1 MEEEILRCKVYI
13 QGPNA
18 TVRNWG
24 SFGFINIKM
33 PKRHVSGDST
43 NFGEGCGMFKFIFPN
58 TLHLSQGLD
67 K

>member
-1 MEEEILRCKVYI
+1 M

-18 TVRNWG
+18 RVRNWG